1 MLDFLTVVFDPY
13 DRKARIQPA
22 LLSVVPVFVACLLLI
37 PQLGAMWTTVGGV
50 ILYCGSTMLLA
61 QLGRDRGKKLEPM
74 LFDAWGG
81 KPSVAMLR
89 HRDTRLAKHTKDR
102 YRAFLTANIPGLELA
117 SPEVEQQSPTL
128 ADDAYGS
135 ATSWLLTQT
144 RDGAQFGLLFKEN
157 INYGFRRNT
166 WALRPWAFG
175 ADMVAIALLSFMEAD
190 AWTGEFASTLRA
202 VGSPAWTCV
211 AITVAHGL
219 LFSFRI
225 RPDWVKVAAEAYAY
239 QLLAAC
245 DTLAVGGA
253 ASNAGLP
260 EGEGAATV

>member
-135 ATSWLLTQT
+135 ATSWS
-144 RDGAQFGLLFKEN
+144 
-157 INYGFRRNT
+157 RR
-166 WALRPWAFG
+166 RYE
-175 ADMVAIALLSFMEAD
+175 VHQ
-190 AWTGEFASTLRA
+190 LRA
-202 VGSPAWTCV
+202 TGSAPGRRRCV
-211 AITVAHGL
+211 QRSSISARRIGMGL
-219 LFSFRI
+219 
-225 RPDWVKVAAEAYAY
+225 
-239 QLLAAC
+239 
-245 DTLAVGGA
+245 G
-253 ASNAGLP
+253 
-260 EGEGAATV
+260 

>member
-22 LLSVVPVFVACLLLI
+22 LLCIVPIFVACLLLI
-37 PQLGAMWTTVGGV
+37 PQLGAIWTTVGGV

-61 QLGRDRGKKLEPM
+61 QLGRDRGKRLEPM
-74 LFDAWGG
+74 LFDAWDG

-89 HRDTRLAKHTKDR
+89 HRDTRLAKPTKER

-117 SPEVEQQSPTL
+117 SPQIEQQSPTL
-128 ADDAYGS
+128 ADEGYS
-135 ATSWLLTQT
+135 SITSWLLTQT
-144 RDGAQFGLLFKEN
+144 RDGPQFGLILKEN
-157 INYGFRRNT
+157 INYGFRRNI

-175 ADMVAIALLSFMEAD
+175 ADLVTIAFVLFVEAD
-190 AWTGEFASTLRA
+190 AWTGEIVSTLRA
-202 VGSPAWTCV
+202 VGSPAWTCL
-211 AITVAHGL
+211 AITVVHGL

-225 RPDWVKVAAEAYAY
+225 RQDWVKVAAEAYAY

-245 DTLAVGGA
+245 DTM
-253 ASNAGLP
+253 
-260 EGEGAATV
+260 ATR